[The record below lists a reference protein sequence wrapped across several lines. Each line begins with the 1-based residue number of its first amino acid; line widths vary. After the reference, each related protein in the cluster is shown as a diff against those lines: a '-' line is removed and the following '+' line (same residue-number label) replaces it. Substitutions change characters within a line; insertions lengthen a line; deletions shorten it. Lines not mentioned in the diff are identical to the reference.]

1 MALLKNI
8 TRLGM
13 LASVVKM
20 IQRRSRKQSVSSRP
34 GGR

>member
-13 LASVVKM
+13 LASMVRM
-20 IQRRSRKQSVSSRP
+20 IQRRSRKQSMSGRP
-34 GGR
+34 RGR